1 MNFVNDN
8 SSLNRISP
16 SYVLFVMCNS
26 VCLYFFK
33 FLRFKHIL
41 NNLLK
46 LRCLEGLCNRLTYS
60 IERVIKNSV
69 R

>member
-1 MNFVNDN
+1 MHFVNDN
-8 SSLNRISP
+8 SSLNS
-16 SYVLFVMCNS
+16 SLVMFKFVMCNC

-33 FLRFKHIL
+33 FFRFKHIL

-60 IERVIKNSV
+60 IERVITNIV